1 MRNFARKASQPTDF
15 YGSFP
20 SGDKQITFHRE
31 NTTTASHKSH
41 LCLVSLLETAG
52 QVDEQ

>member
-1 MRNFARKASQPTDF
+1 MRVLDRTASQPTDF
-15 YGSFP
+15 YRSFP
-20 SGDKQITFHRE
+20 SSDKEITFHRE
-31 NTTTASHKSH
+31 KTTTASHKSH